1 MQTTYDYQRYLVLY
15 VDDEELSLKYFSR
28 AFGDQFRI
36 LTARNVAE
44 GLKLVQAHAHELGLL
59 LTDQRMPGGNGTEL
73 LERARQIAPR
83 AVRIL
88 VTAYADLESAIQA
101 VNTGAIYKY
110 ITKPWE
116 PRDLE
121 ATLKRALEF
130 YIVQNERDQLLREK
144 LSVLHDLV
152 IRDRVISLGVA
163 ASGLGHYVR
172 NALVAVQTFLDLA
185 PRRLEEETLAT
196 DQVRNPRFWHNFYQ
210 HARAQVERI
219 TGMLQ
224 FLNDAAEPAAVLF
237 TPGISLPQLVKD
249 RFAAAQ
255 PQFAARS
262 LATNLQIP
270 EDLPPLVADKARL
283 EKLFDFLFEEEVT
296 TLPEG
301 GCFWLSARLVKG
313 AGGAPD
319 EVELTFEDNG
329 PGVSGDSLRALFDPF
344 YARSGDPRQ
353 SGIRLMACYF
363 IVHHHNG
370 RIRLE
375 TRPVGS
381 GMKLLIN
388 LPIQPPAGPPKP
400 NEEEFLKRVLL
411 NDRLWEKI
419 LSGV

>member
-1 MQTTYDYQRYLVLY
+1 MQTTYDYQRYLILY

-36 LTARNVAE
+36 RTARNLTE
-44 GLKLVQAHAHELGLL
+44 GLQLVQAHAPELGLL
-59 LTDQRMPGGNGTEL
+59 MTDQRMPGGNGTEL

-116 PRDLE
+116 PRELE

-130 YIVQNERDQLLREK
+130 FIVQHERDQLLREK

-163 ASGLGHYVR
+163 AAGLGHYVR

-185 PRRLEEETLAT
+185 PSRLEEENLAT
-196 DQVRNPRFWHNFYQ
+196 DQVRNPRFWKDFYQ
-210 HARAQVERI
+210 HTRSQVERI
-219 TGMLQ
+219 TGMLT
-224 FLNDAAEPAAVLF
+224 FLNEAAQSPGGAF
-237 TPGISLPQLVKD
+237 TPEVLLPDIVRA
-249 RFAAAQ
+249 RFTAAQ
-255 PQFAARS
+255 PK
-262 LATNLQIP
+262 LAERGISAELDIP
-270 EDLPPLVADKARL
+270 EDLPSLEADRPRL
-283 EKLFDFLFEEEVT
+283 EKLFDFLFEEEAIS
-296 TLPEG
+296 LPEKG
-301 GCFWLSARLVKG
+301 WFRLAARTASGTHG
-313 AGGAPD
+313 AG
-319 EVELTFEDNG
+319 EELELELQDNG
-329 PGVSGDSLRALFDPF
+329 PGVTGDSLRALFDPF

-363 IVHHHNG
+363 IVYHHSG

-375 TRPVGS
+375 NPGGDGLRLKIHLPV
-381 GMKLLIN
+381 K
-388 LPIQPPAGPPKP
+388 QPPAPPQT
-400 NEEEFLKRVLL
+400 NEEEFLQRVLL
-411 NDRLWEKI
+411 NDRLWDKI
-419 LSGV
+419 LSGI